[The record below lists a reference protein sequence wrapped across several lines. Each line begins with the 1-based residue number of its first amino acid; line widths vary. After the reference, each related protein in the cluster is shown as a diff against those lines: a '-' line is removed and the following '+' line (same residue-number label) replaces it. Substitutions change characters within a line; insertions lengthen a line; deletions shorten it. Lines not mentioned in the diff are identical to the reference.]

1 MILFCEV
8 PPPEGGETPFVPSFR
23 VTERM
28 LEEFPEAVEELE
40 RKGLKYTFLAPGN
53 NNTSSMRG
61 RGWEDA
67 FGTSDPQ
74 EAEKRYVHYIYIYI
88 YICYTLYVG
97 ESLALIDIEQ
107 W

>member
-28 LEEFPEAVEELE
+28 LEEFPEIVEEME
-40 RKGLKYTFLAPGN
+40 EKGLRYTFTAVSKN
-53 NNTSSMRG
+53 DTSSMRG

-67 FGTSDPQ
+67 FGTSDKL
-74 EAEKRYVHYIYIYI
+74 EAERR
-88 YICYTLYVG
+88 
-97 ESLALIDIEQ
+97 
-107 W
+107 